1 MFHLDGINWLRT
13 YRSRGT
19 EYFSVYKNG
28 QAANSKPLIARMGG
42 DPNGKNYFRAG
53 ATPSGDLVIQLI
65 PQSEHN
71 PNSGDTWTLTDAL
84 TSFNVATSLGNG
96 WQKARRYRFDVD
108 PSQKALMVYR
118 ESAHS
123 YK

>member
-1 MFHLDGINWLRT
+1 MFHLDGINWLWK
-13 YRSRGT
+13 YRPRGT

-28 QAANSKPLIARMGG
+28 QAAISKPLIARMGG

-53 ATPSGDLVIQLI
+53 ATPGGDLVIQLI